1 MMKVERTP
9 STLIY
14 YYSFI
19 YFMMTQGSY
28 CRLGGLEFAAET
40 LEPHSRS
47 SLLVSSLCATTSM
60 KQRQSF
66 LSSPVA
72 VAMAA
77 VSSSSVATL
86 VVQHLP

>member
-66 LSSPVA
+66 LSSPV
-72 VAMAA
+72 
-77 VSSSSVATL
+77 
-86 VVQHLP
+86 VVVGGLRPPKVLKNMI